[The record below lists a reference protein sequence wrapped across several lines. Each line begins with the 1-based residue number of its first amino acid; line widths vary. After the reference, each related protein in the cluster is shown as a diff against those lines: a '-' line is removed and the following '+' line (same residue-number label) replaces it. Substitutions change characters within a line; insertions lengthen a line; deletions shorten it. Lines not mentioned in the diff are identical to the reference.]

1 MTNLVQDRLEV
12 QQMDNKAGIKILPV
26 QQKVIAYTSSLMLRE
41 FFAQAPALADIIRH
55 RYQEV
60 RIPLEEQ
67 TFFIDYPDPLNFV
80 AVIHEESPDTVVTLP
95 ILMRVAHSSP
105 RFTLRILRDTD
116 DLSLIAALVDEFD
129 LNNDLVEID
138 LPLLLI
144 FDEEWNYQ
152 GHWGPHPQA
161 AEPYLDSWFEQHQE
175 YVSLAEDETLAGHD
189 QYLALLDQLTHEMR
203 VWYNSGL
210 NGACAQEI
218 RELLASFVE
227 EVEAEE

>member
-1 MTNLVQDRLEV
+1 MTNLVQNLVEV
-12 QQMDNKAGIKILPV
+12 QTSDNKPLIKILPV

-41 FFAQAPALADIIRH
+41 FFAQAPVLADAVRH

-60 RIPLEEQ
+60 RIPLEAQ
-67 TFFIDYPDPLNFV
+67 TFFINYPDPLNFI
-80 AVIHEESPDTVVTLP
+80 AVVHEESPDTVITLP

-105 RFTLRILRDTD
+105 RFTLRVLSDTD
-116 DLSLIAALVDEFD
+116 DLSLIAALVDEFE

-144 FDEEWNYQ
+144 FDDEWNYQ

-161 AEPYLDSWFEQHQE
+161 AEPYLDGWFEQHQE
-175 YVSLAEDETLAGHD
+175 YVSLAEDETAAGHK
-189 QYLALLDQLTHEMR
+189 QYLALLEQLTHEMR

-210 NGACAQEI
+210 NAACVQEI
-218 RELLASFVE
+218 RELLAGFVE
-227 EVEAEE
+227 EVEVEE